1 MYNIKSKLPRV
12 GTNIFTI
19 MSGLAAETGAINLG
33 QGFPDFP
40 MDEQLHEAVTKA
52 MRDGHNQY
60 APMAGL
66 LNLREAIAQK
76 IEGIYGTALDPGTEI
91 TITPGGTYA
100 IFTAL
105 SSFLRSGDEVIV
117 FEPSYDSYVPNIEIN
132 GGKAVLVPLKVPGY
146 GIDWPAV
153 DRVLNSRTRAIM
165 INSPH
170 NPTGTVLSE
179 TDMHEL
185 SRRVE
190 NTDIMIVSDE
200 VYEHLIF
207 DGLKHQS
214 VLRYPSLFERSFVC
228 FSFGKV
234 YNCTGWKMGYCVAP
248 ATLSLEFRK
257 IHQFNAF
264 SCNTPVQVGL
274 ANFLT
279 GSASYLSLPDMMQAK
294 RDYFISLMRE
304 SRFSLQPSYGSY
316 FICGTYENI
325 SDETDRS
332 FSIRLTK
339 QAGVA
344 TIPVSAFYQDATD
357 NKVLRFCFSKRNDT
371 LEQAAERL
379 LKI

>member
-1 MYNIKSKLPRV
+1 
-12 GTNIFTI
+12 

-66 LNLREAIAQK
+66 LNLR
-76 IEGIYGTALDPGTEI
+76 IYGTALDPGTEI

-117 FEPSYDSYVPNIEIN
+117 FEPSYDSYVPNIEVN

-179 TDMHEL
+179 IDMQEL

-248 ATLSLEFRK
+248 ASLSLEFRK

-274 ANFLT
+274 ANFLA
-279 GSASYLSLPDMMQAK
+279 GSTSYLSLPEMMQAK